1 MPTSAS
7 ARRYAQAAF
16 EIALEKG
23 DPDGW
28 LDDLTLIARS
38 LEERDFSEL
47 LDAPQVSA
55 AQKISI
61 IGDALGGSV
70 GELPLNLLSLLA
82 SRNAATSMP
91 AVVERYQQLLDAH
104 RGIERAE
111 VVSAVPLDD
120 RQLKKI
126 AELLKTMVE
135 SKEVRLTSRVEP
147 QILGGLVARVGDRL
161 IDGST
166 LTRLRT
172 MERELAEQPGEGLG
186 YSNF

>member
-23 DPDGW
+23 DLDGW
-28 LDDLTLIARS
+28 LDDLTLVARS
-38 LEERDFSEL
+38 LEDSDFSAL

-70 GELPLNLLSLLA
+70 GDLPLNLLSLLA
-82 SRNAATSMP
+82 SRNAASSMS

-111 VVSAVPLDD
+111 VVSAVPLDAQ
-120 RQLKKI
+120 QLEKI
-126 AELLKTMVE
+126 AELLKTMVD
-135 SKEVRLTSRVEP
+135 SKEVRLTSRVDP

-161 IDGST
+161 MDGST
-166 LTRLRT
+166 LTRLRA
-172 MERELAEQPGEGLG
+172 MERELAQQPG
-186 YSNF
+186 